1 MIPKWLPRAGR
12 PPRPATQPQ
21 AAWDDARLVARARDD
36 PAAFALLYDRYVG
49 PIYSYC
55 HVRLGS
61 REAAEDAT
69 SETFLKAFAALARY
83 RQRSFPAW
91 LFRIA
96 HNVVV
101 DGYRYRARVAPLDA
115 ERDRADPRHSPEELA
130 LAGAEREALRHALAL
145 LPDDQRLALELQC
158 AGWSGE
164 QTASALGRSPAAV
177 GMLRARA
184 RTRLRALLAAY
195 GDDPDAR
202 RAGPD
207 RQALAHLRTHG
218 DGT

>member
-1 MIPKWLPRAGR
+1 MIPKWLPQAGR
-12 PPRPATQPQ
+12 TARPAPQPQ
-21 AAWDDARLVARARDD
+21 AEWDDTRLVARAQGD

-101 DGYRYRARVAPLDA
+101 DGYRHRARVAP
-115 ERDRADPRHSPEELA
+115 
-130 LAGAEREALRHALAL
+130 AGAEREALRRVLAL

-164 QTASALGRSPAAV
+164 QIAVALERSPTAV
-177 GMLRARA
+177 RMLHARA
-184 RTRLRALLAAY
+184 RTRLRALLA
-195 GDDPDAR
+195 GDRDDPDAQ
-202 RAGPD
+202 RAG
-207 RQALAHLRTHG
+207 LARAAIARHPSHG
-218 DGT
+218 DGTA

>member
-1 MIPKWLPRAGR
+1 MTPRWLPRPGR
-12 PPRPATQPQ
+12 AACPAAPPQEG
-21 AAWDDARLVARARDD
+21 WDDARLVALAQGD

-101 DGYRYRARVAPLDA
+101 DVQRRRVGVTPLDIA
-115 ERDRADPRHSPEELA
+115 QEIPDPRCSPEDLA
-130 LAGAEREALRHALAL
+130 LVAAEREALRRALAT

-164 QTASALGRSPAAV
+164 RIAVALERSPTAV
-177 GMLRARA
+177 RMLHARARA
-184 RTRLRALLAAY
+184 RLRALLARDH
-195 GDDPDAR
+195 DDPDVRHAGLTRAAGTR
-202 RAGPD
+202 RPA
-207 RQALAHLRTHG
+207 HG